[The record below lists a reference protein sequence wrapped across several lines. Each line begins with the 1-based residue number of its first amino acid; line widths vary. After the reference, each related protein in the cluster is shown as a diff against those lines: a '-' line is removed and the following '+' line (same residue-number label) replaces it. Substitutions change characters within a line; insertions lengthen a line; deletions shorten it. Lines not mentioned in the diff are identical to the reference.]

1 MVDRLELED
10 QADKAFKEY
19 LRTDYKCSIYKENR
33 DDWRQ
38 AEIVVS
44 TVQSFLFKNK
54 YKRIFNPTDFDLVI
68 SDEAHRSIGGNSRA
82 VFEYFIGYKLGL
94 TATPK
99 DYLKKIDAGELSEKD
114 PRELER
120 RMLLDTYTT
129 FGCEDGKPTFQYSL
143 LHGVKDG
150 FLVNP
155 CVVDA
160 RTEITTQLLS
170 DEGYTVE
177 ITDDSGEETSTT
189 FSQRDFEKKLFSENT
204 NRIFCKTFLENAY
217 RDPISGE
224 IGKSILF
231 CVSQNHAAKITQI
244 LNEFADKMFQGKY
257 QSDFAMQVTSWIPD
271 AQQLTINFTN
281 NRLGGKGNFHDLYQT
296 SKTRV
301 CVTVGMMT
309 TGYDC
314 PDILNVCLMRP
325 IFSPTDFIQI
335 KGRGTRKFNF
345 ANKEVLKDKGL
356 IENIPKENLQKSR
369 FKLFDFF
376 ANCEF
381 FEEKF
386 NYDEV
391 LKLPPKGT
399 STEGGGGGGYVVDEY
414 DSTKH
419 DPLKTFAVNEIGL
432 EGMKIDRM
440 YFEKFEDKVKEDEKI
455 KELVQQKDFDAIEQ
469 YIISQIFDKP
479 EEYYNI
485 SKLRNAI
492 KIDRRLSLREII
504 EKIFGF
510 IPYFKSKD
518 ELLDEEFEKFDSRYL
533 PPEEYFTFARDF
545 FKSYITDS
553 EFRDII
559 ENKKYALLN
568 TNPNGDVFRKLPP
581 ELRFAIPEYI
591 KDNVSLNK
599 FVA

>member
-1 MVDRLELED
+1 
-10 QADKAFKEY
+10 
-19 LRTDYKCSIYKENR
+19 
-33 DDWRQ
+33 
-38 AEIVVS
+38 
-44 TVQSFLFKNK
+44 
-54 YKRIFNPTDFDLVI
+54 
-68 SDEAHRSIGGNSRA
+68 
-82 VFEYFIGYKLGL
+82 
-94 TATPK
+94 
-99 DYLKKIDAGELSEKD
+99 
-114 PRELER
+114 
-120 RMLLDTYTT
+120 
-129 FGCEDGKPTFQYSL
+129 
-143 LHGVKDG
+143 
-150 FLVNP
+150 
-155 CVVDA
+155 
-160 RTEITTQLLS
+160 
-170 DEGYTVE
+170 
-177 ITDDSGEETSTT
+177 
-189 FSQRDFEKKLFSENT
+189 
-204 NRIFCKTFLENAY
+204 
-217 RDPISGE
+217 
-224 IGKSILF
+224 
-231 CVSQNHAAKITQI
+231 
-244 LNEFADKMFQGKY
+244 
-257 QSDFAMQVTSWIPD
+257 
-271 AQQLTINFTN
+271 
-281 NRLGGKGNFHDLYQT
+281 
-296 SKTRV
+296 
-301 CVTVGMMT
+301 MT

-345 ANKEVLKDKGL
+345 ANKEVLKDKNL
-356 IENIPKENLQKSR
+356 IENIPEENLQKSR

-376 ANCEF
+376 ANCEY

-399 STEGGGGGGYVVDEY
+399 STEGGGGGVYVVDEY
-414 DSTKH
+414 DSTRH
-419 DPLKTFAVNEIGL
+419 DPLKTFTVNEIGL

-440 YFEKFEDKVKEDEKI
+440 YFEKFEDKVKEDDKI

-533 PPEEYFTFARDF
+533 PPEEYFTFARDY
-545 FKSYITDS
+545 FKSYITDF

-559 ENKKYALLN
+559 ENRKYALLN